1 MDAVDILKKKNLK
14 KSIQRIAII
23 DALQKRMRP
32 LTEEEI
38 KEEMGE
44 LYDRITFY
52 RTMQTL
58 VGAGIVHRVVV
69 DKTMVEYAINNKG
82 EECHHAHFYCK
93 VCHTVTC
100 LEDVPAYHYDLP
112 DAYKVEECEV
122 VIKGICPNCRKN
134 PAASVNNADKN
145 S

>member
-82 EECHHAHFYCK
+82 EECHHAHFLLQGVPYGHLFGGCP
-93 VCHTVTC
+93 C
-100 LEDVPAYHYDLP
+100 LSLRLA
-112 DAYKVEECEV
+112 
-122 VIKGICPNCRKN
+122 
-134 PAASVNNADKN
+134 
-145 S
+145 

>member
-82 EECHHAHFYCK
+82 EECTMLISIARCAIRSP
-93 VCHTVTC
+93 VWRMSLPIITTC
-100 LEDVPAYHYDLP
+100 LMH
-112 DAYKVEECEV
+112 
-122 VIKGICPNCRKN
+122 IKWKN
-134 PAASVNNADKN
+134 VRL
-145 S
+145 